1 MFDNSFANQHR
12 FDYSKPSDN
21 EDDVMLD
28 PNVMVNDDDDDVD
41 VDVDVEI
48 IPLVSKFKDT
58 CKSSFVVS
66 NDWELSYKHM
76 LERFELKVK
85 QTFSSKNKLVNVLKK
100 WHIAHSPEYQV

>member
-21 EDDVMLD
+21 EDDVTLD
-28 PNVMVNDDDDDVD
+28 PNVMVDDDDD
-41 VDVDVEI
+41 DVDVEI

-58 CKSSFVVS
+58 SKSSFVVS

-76 LERFELKVK
+76 LGGFELKVE